1 MLLGV
6 LLEGTQGVA
15 GGVAGGDAGGTLG
28 VVGAVLGLLLG
39 YNGGSL
45 GWVLDPLCSLLGLLT
60 LSFDHSQG

>member
-1 MLLGV
+1 MLLDVLLWV
-6 LLEGTQGVA
+6 LLEGTQ
-15 GGVAGGDAGGTLG
+15 GVAGGDAGGTLG